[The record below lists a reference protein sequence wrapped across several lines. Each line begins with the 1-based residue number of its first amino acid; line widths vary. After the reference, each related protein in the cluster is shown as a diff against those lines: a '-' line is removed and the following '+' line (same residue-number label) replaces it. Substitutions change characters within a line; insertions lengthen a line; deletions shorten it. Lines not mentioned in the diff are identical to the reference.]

1 MSQQLPTIDQI
12 IREVTKHQTAISQ
25 LNEMIATE
33 LQRQQADNVQLRA
46 RVTELEKPVKKK

>member
-1 MSQQLPTIDQI
+1 MSQQAPTIDQI

-46 RVTELEKPVKKK
+46 RVAELDKPKKK

>member
-1 MSQQLPTIDQI
+1 MSQQQPTIDQI

-33 LQRQQADNVQLRA
+33 LQRQQAENVQLRA
-46 RVTELEKPVKKK
+46 QVQEATKPKKK